1 MVWSVP
7 FGTPFPGR
15 VSCGLRHAADSPRR
29 RPVFQLIMP
38 ARSSTRSAG
47 RSSTGRSTAV
57 EVFKFGGA
65 SLADAAAV
73 RHAIDLILAPRP
85 TRVVNVVSA
94 LAGVTDALLAIAT
107 AAREG
112 DVKAVDVAVDRL
124 HARHVAVGNEV
135 LPNIRARTALQRE
148 LDEAFDELRML
159 AHGVASLR
167 ELTPRTRDFLVARG
181 EQLSA
186 RIVVAGLVSR
196 KAKAQYVEAAEIIQT
211 DGVFGNAFPDLAAT
225 DRLVRARLRP
235 LVRRKVIP
243 VIPGFVG
250 GGEGGALVTL
260 GRGGSDLT
268 ATVLGRSLKAERITL
283 WKDVPGLMTTDP
295 RLVPTARIVPQLNV
309 REAAELA
316 YYGAKVLHPRALIPL
331 TRVRVPVF
339 VRPFADPEAPGTEI
353 SVRHTLQRYPVKAL
367 SIVRSQALITVTG
380 NGMLGVPGIAART
393 FAALQQAG
401 ISVTLISQASSE
413 HSICLCV
420 PSERGRDAKIALERA
435 FALELS
441 RRELEGMD
449 AQTGM
454 ATLAVVG
461 LGMAGSPGIASRM
474 FTSLSRAGVNIVAI
488 AQGSSELNISVVI
501 AERDAEAAAR
511 AVHDEFQLDK
521 IGGGGVRRDDRLDVV
536 LLGVG
541 QIGRELLRMLPRSRR
556 RVRPTVVG
564 LIDRS
569 GFVFE
574 PDGLSPRQLA
584 SAVALKSAGKPLAS
598 LAHARKASA
607 SEAVQWI
614 ATHALARPVL
624 VDVTADDT
632 LPAIRK
638 ALAADMDIVLANKKP
653 LSAPRAEVA
662 ALRALAKQHGARILH
677 ETTVGAGLPVMD
689 SYAKLVETGD
699 KVLRVEGC
707 TSGTLGFLLTE
718 IGKGRP
724 FSDALRDAMARG
736 YTEPDPRD
744 DLSGMDVARKALILA
759 RLIGFD
765 GDLTDVT
772 VESLVPEAY
781 RHMPVAKFKA
791 TLADQDKL
799 WASRQAAAVKQG
811 RALRYVLRA
820 TPRKVVVG
828 LQAVPLSHP
837 LAGLRGTDNQIV
849 FTTKRYKEHPLVI
862 TGPGAGPAVTAAG
875 VLNDILQLTPA

>member
-1 MVWSVP
+1 
-7 FGTPFPGR
+7 
-15 VSCGLRHAADSPRR
+15 
-29 RPVFQLIMP
+29 MP
-38 ARSSTRSAG
+38 ARPAPPS
-47 RSSTGRSTAV
+47 RSSRVASSGRRKAV
-57 EVFKFGGA
+57 DVFKFGGA

-73 RHAIDLILAPRP
+73 RHAIDLILTPRP
-85 TRVVNVVSA
+85 SPVVTVVSA
-94 LAGVTDALLAIAT
+94 LAGVTDALLAMAESART
-107 AAREG
+107 GDFRAA
-112 DVKAVDVAVDRL
+112 DAAVDRL
-124 HARHVAVGNEV
+124 EARHVAVAEGII
-135 LPNIRARTALQRE
+135 PTRRARAALVKE
-148 LDEAFDELRML
+148 LEEAFAELRTL

-186 RIVVAGLVSR
+186 RLVVAGMQAR
-196 KAKAQYVEAAEIIQT
+196 RAKAQYVEAAELIVT

-225 DRLVRARLRP
+225 DRRVRDRLAP
-235 LVRRKVIP
+235 LLRRRVMP
-243 VIPGFVG
+243 VVPGFVG
-250 GGEGGALVTL
+250 ASPDGALVTL

-268 ATVLGRSLKAERITL
+268 APVLGRALMAQRITL

-295 RLVPTARIVPQLNV
+295 RLVPSARIVPQLNV

-331 TRVRVPVF
+331 ARIQVPVF
-339 VRPFADPEAPGTEI
+339 VRPFAEPDAPGTEI
-353 SVRHTLQRYPVKAL
+353 STRHTLQRYPVKAL
-367 SIVRSQALITVTG
+367 SIVRGQALVTVTG

-401 ISVTLISQASSE
+401 ISVTLITQASSE
-413 HSICLCV
+413 HSISLCV
-420 PSERGRDAKIALERA
+420 PAERGAQARTALEDA
-435 FALELS
+435 FALEVA
-441 RRELEGMD
+441 RRELEGVEV
-449 AQTGM
+449 QGGM

-474 FTSLSRAGVNIVAI
+474 FSSLSGARVNIVAI

-501 AERDAEAAAR
+501 TEKDAEQAAR

-521 IGGGGVRRDDRLDVV
+521 IGGGGVRHDDRLDVV

-541 QIGRELLRMLPRSRR
+541 QIGRELLRILPRTRR
-556 RVRPTVVG
+556 RVKPTIVG

-569 GFVFE
+569 GYLFNA
-574 PDGLSPRQLA
+574 DGLSARQLLN
-584 SAVALKSAGKPLAS
+584 AVTLKEQGAS
-598 LAHARKASA
+598 LMAIPGATKATA
-607 SEAVQWI
+607 PEAVSQI
-614 ATHALARPVL
+614 ARHALSRPVL
-624 VDVTADDT
+624 VDLTADQT

-638 ALAADMDIVLANKKP
+638 AITAEWDVVLANKKP
-653 LSAPRAEVA
+653 LSASRVEVE
-662 ALRALAKQHGARILH
+662 ALRALATQHGARILH

-699 KVLRVEGC
+699 KVLRIEGC

-724 FSDALRDAMARG
+724 FSEALRDAMARG

-759 RLIGFD
+759 RLIGFA
-765 GDLTDVT
+765 GDLSDVT
-772 VESLVPEAY
+772 VESLVPEAF
-781 RHMPVAKFKA
+781 RAMPVARFKA
-791 TLADQDKL
+791 TLADQDAA
-799 WASRQAAAVKQG
+799 WAARQAAATRQG
-811 RALRYVLRA
+811 RVLRYVLRA
-820 TPRKVVVG
+820 TRTRVQVG
-828 LQAVPLSHP
+828 LQAVPPSHP

-849 FTTKRYKEHPLVI
+849 FTTMRYREHPLVI

>member
-1 MVWSVP
+1 
-7 FGTPFPGR
+7 
-15 VSCGLRHAADSPRR
+15 
-29 RPVFQLIMP
+29 MP
-38 ARSSTRSAG
+38 ARPAPPS
-47 RSSTGRSTAV
+47 RSSRVASSGRRKAV
-57 EVFKFGGA
+57 DVFKFGGA

-73 RHAIDLILAPRP
+73 RHAIDLILTPRP
-85 TRVVNVVSA
+85 SPVVTVVSA
-94 LAGVTDALLAIAT
+94 LAGVTDALLAMAESART
-107 AAREG
+107 GDFRAA
-112 DVKAVDVAVDRL
+112 DAAVDRL
-124 HARHVAVGNEV
+124 EARHVAVAEGII
-135 LPNIRARTALQRE
+135 PTRRARAALVKE
-148 LDEAFDELRML
+148 LEEAFAELRTL

-186 RIVVAGLVSR
+186 RLVVAGMQAR
-196 KAKAQYVEAAEIIQT
+196 RAKAQYVEAAELIVT

-225 DRLVRARLRP
+225 DRRVRDRLAP
-235 LVRRKVIP
+235 LLRRRLMP
-243 VIPGFVG
+243 VVPGFVG
-250 GGEGGALVTL
+250 ASPDGALVTL

-268 ATVLGRSLKAERITL
+268 ATVLGRALKAQRITL

-295 RLVPTARIVPQLNV
+295 RLVPSARIVPQLNV

-331 TRVRVPVF
+331 ARIQVPVF
-339 VRPFADPEAPGTEI
+339 VRPFAEPDAPGTEI
-353 SVRHTLQRYPVKAL
+353 STRHTLQRYPVKAL
-367 SIVRSQALITVTG
+367 SIVRGQALVTVTG

-401 ISVTLISQASSE
+401 ISVTLITQASSE
-413 HSICLCV
+413 HSISLCV
-420 PSERGRDAKIALERA
+420 PAERGAQARTALEDA
-435 FALELS
+435 FALEVA
-441 RRELEGMD
+441 RRELEGVEV
-449 AQTGM
+449 QGGM

-474 FTSLSRAGVNIVAI
+474 FSSLSGARVNIVAI

-501 AERDAEAAAR
+501 TEKDAEQAAR

-521 IGGGGVRRDDRLDVV
+521 IGGGGVRHDDRLDVV

-541 QIGRELLRMLPRSRR
+541 QIGRELLRILPRTRR
-556 RVRPTVVG
+556 RVKPTIVG

-569 GFVFE
+569 GYLFNA
-574 PDGLSPRQLA
+574 DGLSARQLLN
-584 SAVALKSAGKPLAS
+584 AVTLKEQGAS
-598 LAHARKASA
+598 LMAIPGATKATA
-607 SEAVQWI
+607 PEAVSQI
-614 ATHALARPVL
+614 ARHALSRPVL
-624 VDVTADDT
+624 VDLTADQT

-638 ALAADMDIVLANKKP
+638 AITAEWDVVLANKKP
-653 LSAPRAEVA
+653 LSASRVEVE
-662 ALRALAKQHGARILH
+662 ALRALATQHGARILH

-699 KVLRVEGC
+699 KVLRIEGC

-724 FSDALRDAMARG
+724 FSEALRDAMARG

-759 RLIGFD
+759 RLIGFA
-765 GDLTDVT
+765 GDLSDVT
-772 VESLVPEAY
+772 VESLVPEAF
-781 RHMPVAKFKA
+781 RSMPVARFKA
-791 TLADQDKL
+791 TLADQDAA
-799 WASRQAAAVKQG
+799 WAARQAAATRQG
-811 RALRYVLRA
+811 RVLRYVLRA
-820 TPRKVVVG
+820 TRTRVQVG
-828 LQAVPLSHP
+828 LQAVPPSHP

-849 FTTKRYKEHPLVI
+849 FTTMRYREHPLVI

>member
-1 MVWSVP
+1 MP
-7 FGTPFPGR
+7 P
-15 VSCGLRHAADSPRR
+15 LRP
-29 RPVFQLIMP
+29 
-38 ARSSTRSAG
+38 RSA
-47 RSSTGRSTAV
+47 TRSTATRSTAID
-57 EVFKFGGA
+57 VFKFGGA

-73 RHAIDLILAPRP
+73 CHAIELILDPRP
-85 TRVVNVVSA
+85 TRVVTVVSA
-94 LAGVTDALLAIAT
+94 LAGVTDALLAVAA
-107 AAREG
+107 AARAG
-112 DVKAVDVAVDRL
+112 NVAAVDDQVTRL
-124 HARHVAVGNEV
+124 HKRHAAVATGIIGNARV
-135 LPNIRARTALQRE
+135 RARLLRE
-148 LDEAFDELRML
+148 LDEAFEELRTL
-159 AHGVASLR
+159 GHGVASLR
-167 ELTPRTRDFLVARG
+167 ELTPRTKDFLLVRG

-186 RIVVAGLVSR
+186 RLVVAGLLAR
-196 KAKAQYVEAAEIIQT
+196 GAKAEYVEAATLIRT
-211 DGVFGNAFPDLAAT
+211 DGVFGGAFPDLVAT
-225 DRLVRARLRP
+225 DREVRARLRP
-235 LVRRKVIP
+235 LLKKRVLP

-250 GGEGGALVTL
+250 GTVDGALVTL

-268 ATVLGRSLKAERITL
+268 ATVLGRALRAQRITL

-331 TRVRVPVF
+331 ARVRVPVF
-339 VRPFADPEAPGTEI
+339 VRPFADPSAAGTEI
-353 SVRHTLQRYPVKAL
+353 SVRHTLTRYPVKAL
-367 SIVRSQALITVTG
+367 SVVRSQALVTVTG

-393 FAALQQAG
+393 FSALQQAG

-420 PSERGRDAKIALERA
+420 PAERGADARAALEKA

-449 AQTGM
+449 VQRGM

-474 FTSLSRAGVNIVAI
+474 FTSLSKAGVNIVAI

-501 AERDAEAAAR
+501 AEPDAEVAAR

-521 IGGGGVRRDDRLDVV
+521 IGGGGLRQEDRLDVV

-541 QIGRELLRMLPRSRR
+541 LIGRELLRMLPRVRR
-556 RVRPTVVG
+556 RVKPTIVG
-564 LIDRS
+564 LVDRS

-574 PDGLSPRQLA
+574 PEGFTARQLA
-584 SAVALKSAGKPLAS
+584 AYAKAKESGGALATMRGGQKGTAAEAVAYIGS
-598 LAHARKASA
+598 
-607 SEAVQWI
+607 
-614 ATHALARPVL
+614 HALARPVL
-624 VDVTADDT
+624 VDVTAHET
-632 LPAIRK
+632 LPAIR
-638 ALAADMDIVLANKKP
+638 AAIVANMDIVMANKRP

-662 ALRALAKQHGARILH
+662 SLRALAVTHGSRLLH

-699 KVLRVEGC
+699 KVLRIEGC

-724 FSDALRDAMARG
+724 FSEALRDAMSRG
-736 YTEPDPRD
+736 FTEPDPRD

-759 RLIGFD
+759 RMMGFV
-765 GDLTDVT
+765 GDLKDVT
-772 VESLVPEAY
+772 VESLVPAAY
-781 RHMPVAKFKA
+781 RGTPLPKF
-791 TLADQDKL
+791 LASLSQQDAA
-799 WASRQAAAVKQG
+799 WAARFAAATKQG
-811 RALRYVLRA
+811 RVLRYVLNA
-820 TPRKVVVG
+820 SPRKVEVG
-828 LQAVPLSHP
+828 LRAVPLTHP

-849 FTTKRYKEHPLVI
+849 FTTMRYREHPLVI

-875 VLNDILQLTPA
+875 VLNDILQLTPS